1 MEHRT
6 TVEGYWLRYAA
17 CSCGWQGPTRALD
30 TIAEGDAERH
40 RILEERKATEKE
52 HANG

>member
-40 RILEERKATEKE
+40 RVKAARQTAEKE
-52 HANG
+52 NANG